1 MAWKFTK
8 IDENSIMD
16 KQKVLEISRMQKKEK
31 KKNKK
36 KEKKKKQSFGKLILP
51 KERFLKGFI
60 CFFQKNFIRFFER
73 NNRKNEVKNDTCMP
87 LVNEDEINSK

>member
-31 KKNKK
+31 KTKK
-36 KEKKKKQSFGKLILP
+36 KKKKQSFGKLILP

-60 CFFQKNFIRFFER
+60 SFFQKNIIRFFER
-73 NNRKNEVKNDTCMP
+73 NNRKNEVKNDTCTP
-87 LVNEDEINSK
+87 LINENEINSK

>member
-31 KKNKK
+31 KTKKRKKNRVL
-36 KEKKKKQSFGKLILP
+36 ENL
-51 KERFLKGFI
+51 
-60 CFFQKNFIRFFER
+60 FFQKRDF
-73 NNRKNEVKNDTCMP
+73 
-87 LVNEDEINSK
+87 